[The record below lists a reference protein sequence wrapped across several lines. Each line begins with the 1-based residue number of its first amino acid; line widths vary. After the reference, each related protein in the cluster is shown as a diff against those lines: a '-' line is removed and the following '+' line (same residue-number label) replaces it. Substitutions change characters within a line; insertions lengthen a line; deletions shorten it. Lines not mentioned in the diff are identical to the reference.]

1 LYLSTL
7 VSSVPTLRGLKISA
21 HPLQY
26 ECGQKSTCQAQHEV
40 DEPWYVHTNGQG
52 LMVGKSALGGR
63 GVEMD
68 VLPERAESCCEICVR
83 RRMTV
88 LLKLGCNYL

>member
-1 LYLSTL
+1 
-7 VSSVPTLRGLKISA
+7 
-21 HPLQY
+21 
-26 ECGQKSTCQAQHEV
+26 
-40 DEPWYVHTNGQG
+40 
-52 LMVGKSALGGR
+52 MVGKSALGGR